1 MSCEA
6 PPDAF
11 LDARLA
17 GAIDASIAWQAA
29 DMDCD
34 GMRRPDGQGLR
45 VTFTGTA
52 GAGRL
57 TLVFAAPKLAEGASG
72 RAVPVNVTLIR
83 EGGAMYST
91 RGDDKCMLDSVSQAP
106 LAPAAAVPPPPAGL
120 HATIDPGARHWSIE
134 AHGFCL
140 EPARAVGDGRD
151 AILLSRFDFRGQLT
165 WEPDPPPPPT
175 SPPAAT
181 HGRR

>member
-1 MSCEA
+1 MSCSA

-11 LDARLA
+11 LEARLS
-17 GAIDASIAWQAA
+17 GAVEVALSWRAP

-45 VTFTGTA
+45 VTFSGAA
-52 GAGRL
+52 GGERL
-57 TLVFAAPKLAEGASG
+57 TLVFAAPRLAEGAAG

-91 RGDDKCMLDSVSQAP
+91 RGEDKCVLDEVRQQA
-106 LAPAAAVPPPPAGL
+106 LEPPPAGAAPAL
-120 HATIDPGARHWSIE
+120 ADAPAPRRWRIE
-134 AHGFCL
+134 ARGFCL

-151 AILLSRFDFRGQLT
+151 AILLATFDFRGQLT
-165 WEPDPPPPPT
+165 WEPDPAPPPP
-175 SPPAAT
+175 PAAPAAQPE
-181 HGRR
+181 G